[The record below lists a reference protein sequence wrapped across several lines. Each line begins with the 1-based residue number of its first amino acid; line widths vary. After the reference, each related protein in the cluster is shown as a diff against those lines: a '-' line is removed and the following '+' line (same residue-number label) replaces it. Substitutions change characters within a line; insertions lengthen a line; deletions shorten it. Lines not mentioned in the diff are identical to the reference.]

1 MRRMTISRSRGAHLA
16 AVALA
21 LGLPAAPLASQQAPP
36 QGVSAAQQP
45 AAAPQTMGAPPETHT
60 VQQGETLWGLAKQFL
75 GDPLLW
81 PEIYRLNTNVVEDP
95 HYIFPG
101 EELRF
106 VPAPAPTAT
115 GTAAAPTPTPAPAAQ
130 SAAPPVP
137 GEITVAPTPTD
148 TAAPKPQ
155 QPAPSGNPFDR
166 PTIFATKHAM
176 GTSTSTLR
184 LQSEQ
189 AYRPVRVGEHF
200 SSGFLTEGEQLNAGQ
215 LLGNTRTASISR
227 LTATTSATLFSDVE
241 VSPPPGDTL
250 QPGDLLLAYRVPR
263 RIDPYGEVVLPTGLL
278 KVTAVGAPTDNATAQ
293 VIAVYQAMASGQFVM
308 RVPAFAPANDRSV
321 KVDSGGV
328 TGSVIDVRDPDELLA
343 FQDVLFL
350 DRGQQDSVHL
360 GDIFQV
366 SGTTTAA
373 SGMGHVVQNSV
384 KVLIVYLRPHTST
397 GVVIQIDRPD
407 VRPGAT
413 ARQIRRMPS

>member
-21 LGLPAAPLASQQAPP
+21 LGLLAAPLASQQPPQAAPP
-36 QGVSAAQQP
+36 AQQP
-45 AAAPQTMGAPPETHT
+45 VAPQTMSAPPATHT

-95 HYIFPG
+95 HFIFPG

-106 VPAPAPTAT
+106 VPAPTE
-115 GTAAAPTPTPAPAAQ
+115 TAAAPVATAPAAP
-130 SAAPPVP
+130 AAAAAQPTAPAAP

-148 TAAPKPQ
+148 TTAAPQPQ
-155 QPAPSGNPFDR
+155 PSPSGNPFDG
-166 PTIFATKHAM
+166 PTIFATKNSVGVSAN
-176 GTSTSTLR
+176 TLR

-200 SSGFLTEGEQLNAGQ
+200 SSGFLTEGEQLNSGQ

-227 LTATTSATLFSDVE
+227 LTATTSATLFSE
-241 VSPPPGDTL
+241 VAVAPPPGDPL
-250 QPGDLLLAYRVPR
+250 KPGDLLLAYTVPR
-263 RIDPYGEVVLPTGLL
+263 RIIPYGDVVVPTGLL
-278 KVTAVGAPTDNATAQ
+278 KVTGVGSPTDNVTAQ
-293 VIAVYQAMASGQFVM
+293 VIAAYEAIASGQRVI
-308 RVPAFAPANDRSV
+308 RVPGFAPANDRSV
-321 KVDSGGV
+321 SVDSGGI
-328 TGSVIDVRDPDELLA
+328 TGSVIDLRDPHQLVA

-350 DRGQQDSVHL
+350 DRGQEDSVHL
-360 GDIFQV
+360 GDVFQI

-373 SGMGHVVQNSV
+373 SGIGRVVQDEV

-397 GVVIQIDRPD
+397 GVVVQIDRPD
-407 VRPGAT
+407 VQRGAT

>member
-1 MRRMTISRSRGAHLA
+1 MTISRSRGAHLA

-106 VPAPAPTAT
+106 VPAPTETAV
-115 GTAAAPTPTPAPAAQ
+115 APTPTPAPAAP
-130 SAAPPVP
+130 SAAPPAP

-148 TAAPKPQ
+148 TTVPRPQ
-155 QPAPSGNPFDR
+155 PSPSGNPFDG
-166 PTIFATKHAM
+166 PTIFAAKNSVGVSAT
-176 GTSTSTLR
+176 TLR
-184 LQSEQ
+184 LRSEQ

-227 LTATTSATLFSDVE
+227 LTATTSATLFSEVE
-241 VSPPPGDTL
+241 LSPPPGDTL
-250 QPGDLLLAYRVPR
+250 TPGDLLLAYDVPR
-263 RIDPYGEVVLPTGLL
+263 RIDPYGDVVLPTGLL

-293 VIAVYQAMASGQFVM
+293 VIAVYQTIASGQHVM
-308 RVPAFAPANDRSV
+308 RVPGFAPTNDRSTT
-321 KVDSGGV
+321 VDSGGV
-328 TGSVIDVRDPDELLA
+328 AGSVIDMRDPHELVA

-366 SGTTTAA
+366 SGTTSAA
-373 SGMGHVVQNSV
+373 SDIGRVVQSEV

>member
-1 MRRMTISRSRGAHLA
+1 MRRTTISRSRRAHLA

-21 LGLPAAPLASQQAPP
+21 LGLPATALASQQAPP
-36 QGVSAAQQP
+36 QGVPAAQQP
-45 AAAPQTMGAPPETHT
+45 AAAPQTMSAPPETHT

-95 HYIFPG
+95 HFIVPG

-106 VPAPAPTAT
+106 VPARTEF
-115 GTAAAPTPTPAPAAQ
+115 AAAPTPAPAAQ
-130 SAAPPVP
+130 PAAPPAP

-148 TAAPKPQ
+148 TTVPRPQ
-155 QPAPSGNPFDR
+155 PSPSGNPFDG
-166 PTIFATKHAM
+166 PTIFASKNAAAV
-176 GTSTSTLR
+176 SASTLR

-200 SSGFLTEGEQLNAGQ
+200 SAGFLTEGEQLNAGL

-227 LTATTSATLFSDVE
+227 LTATTSAMLFSE
-241 VSPPPGDTL
+241 VAVAPPPGEL
-250 QPGDLLLAYRVPR
+250 LKPGDLLLTYSVPR
-263 RIDPYGEVVLPTGLL
+263 RIDPYGDVVLPTGLL

-293 VIAVYQAMASGQFVM
+293 VIAVYQAIASDQRVI
-308 RVPAFAPANDRSV
+308 RVPLFAPANDRSA

-328 TGSVIDVRDPDELLA
+328 AGSVIDMRDPHELVS

-373 SGMGHVVQNSV
+373 SGIGRVVQNEV
-384 KVLIVYLRPHTST
+384 KVLIVYVRPHTST
-397 GVVIQIDRPD
+397 GVIIQIDRPD
-407 VRPGAT
+407 VHRGSMAL
-413 ARQIRRMPS
+413 QIRRMPS